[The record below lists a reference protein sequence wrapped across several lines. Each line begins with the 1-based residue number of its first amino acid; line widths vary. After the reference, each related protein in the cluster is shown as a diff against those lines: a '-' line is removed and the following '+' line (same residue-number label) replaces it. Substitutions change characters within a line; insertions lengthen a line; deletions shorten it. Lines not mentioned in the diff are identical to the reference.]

1 MNEWFDFVIMFIAG
15 SLIGL
20 VFYLGLWLTVRKLQ
34 QVRHPALLMLAS
46 LLLRFAFALAGF
58 YLIAH
63 YGGWQQL
70 LVAVVGF
77 TLIRIILS
85 SRLRPKQNTREVET

>member
-1 MNEWFDFVIMFIAG
+1 MINWLNLILAIMAG

-20 VFYLGLWLTVRKLQ
+20 VFYIGLWITVRQLGQ
-34 QVRHPALLMLAS
+34 TRHPGLLMLTS
-46 LLLRFAFALAGF
+46 LLLRFTIALAGF
-58 YLIAH
+58 SLIAH
-63 YGGWQQL
+63 HGSWQQI

-85 SRLRPKQNTREVET
+85 SRLRPEPNKQELET